1 MSKCSQSEKYK
12 EKTLHFSLIKDSE
25 EFENFNFYTYQAIEH
40 AFNGSVGAPVHEM
53 LQTGIKVLEFG
64 CRTGIWTTEVADEY
78 PNSKFYAVDFAT
90 RNSNDDKI
98 TFISCDIHQMLP
110 FPDNEFDYVFSRNK
124 TNFFAKDKFQGFLF
138 EIFRILKPGGW
149 LEIEH
154 SLPVDVNDACAPA
167 FARINAA
174 YASWHKERG
183 IDFDLITR
191 LEDYLQMT
199 GKVEFITSRIVKVPL
214 GGDDLGEFTSETTS
228 YFIKLI
234 KELLVPYMGI
244 AFEEYDRLVSEVEDE
259 MKGKCGEPFAS
270 QIKVFAKNKKTIC
283 AFLRNLKCYIRTV
296 PAFFGII

>member
-1 MSKCSQSEKYK
+1 
-12 EKTLHFSLIKDSE
+12 DSE

-64 CRTGIWTTEVADEY
+64 TGIWTTEVADEY

-138 EIFRILKPGGW
+138 EIFRILKPG
-149 LEIEH
+149 
-154 SLPVDVNDACAPA
+154 A

-259 MKGKCGEPFAS
+259 MK
-270 QIKVFAKNKKTIC
+270 
-283 AFLRNLKCYIRTV
+283 
-296 PAFFGII
+296 